1 VLFLKNLQ
9 LKENTFSEEDT
20 RQAWQAIQI
29 TLGRASV
36 SSNREPALLPFRQ
49 VSFISRHWQKMAA
62 VLVGILL
69 VSVFLLMQQGQT
81 ITHQTAFGETKKVV
95 LPDSSVI
102 TLNANSTLTYASQ
115 WNSHKARE
123 VWLEGEAFL
132 HVVKKPGAGNAIF
145 KVHTDKL
152 NVEVLGTAFN
162 VNSRRGI
169 TRVVL
174 NSGKVQLHTQDAT
187 NKGSLVMKPG
197 ELVEFSEEA
206 NAFTKKIV
214 DPEVYTSWR
223 NHKLLFSDNTLQEI
237 AQVLE
242 DNYGLEI
249 LIHDPLLKQRKLTGE
264 IPSTDEQTVLE
275 VLCESLNIRYTKNG
289 RKVIFNNK

>member
-1 VLFLKNLQ
+1 
-9 LKENTFSEEDT
+9 
-20 RQAWQAIQI
+20 
-29 TLGRASV
+29 
-36 SSNREPALLPFRQ
+36 
-49 VSFISRHWQKMAA
+49 
-62 VLVGILL
+62 
-69 VSVFLLMQQGQT
+69 MQQGQT

-249 LIHDPLLKQRKLTGE
+249 LIQDPLLKERKLTGE